1 MIYTRMLPAL
11 LIAALLIGCETTAT
25 TDPTGGPDQPA
36 FSLDNVARIRAMYQ
50 EINPDTRVGYINAD
64 LPGEQLVS
72 VTDVPV
78 DDFRTGDAITFI
90 DGAQQ
95 VIATGR
101 VVNVIDGHVHV
112 KYTVGT
118 RAPRI
123 GDLAVK
129 FVR

>member
-1 MIYTRMLPAL
+1 MIHTRILPAL
-11 LIAALLIGCETTAT
+11 FAAALLAGCQANVTTSDDAVE
-25 TDPTGGPDQPA
+25 QPA
-36 FSLDNVARIRAMYQ
+36 ISLENVARIRAMYQ
-50 EINPDTRVGYINAD
+50 EINPDTRVGYINAG

-78 DDFRTGDAITFI
+78 EDFRTGDAITFI
-90 DGAQQ
+90 NASQQ

-101 VVNVIDGHVHV
+101 VANVVDDNVHV
-112 KYTVGT
+112 KYVPAE
-118 RAPRI
+118 RDPQV